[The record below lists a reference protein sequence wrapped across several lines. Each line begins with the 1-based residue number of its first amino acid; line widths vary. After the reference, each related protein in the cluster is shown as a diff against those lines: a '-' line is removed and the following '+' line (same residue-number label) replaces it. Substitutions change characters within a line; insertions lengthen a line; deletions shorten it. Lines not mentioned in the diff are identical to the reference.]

1 MRPLKLTEN
10 GEIAYR
16 YAQAMLEN
24 HRSLVESLDKDPM
37 AMRGTIAIGL
47 PPLLLQNYL
56 LPFLVEFQSDY
67 PEIYLKVIEN
77 SSTTSVSFDTEHGR
91 LDVLC
96 GYGAV
101 PSHPNLVQI
110 HYGNSVLLP
119 CASPLYIRRKGFPEH
134 PQDLKDHTGII
145 FASSIRPKV
154 RHLSKGEE
162 TASLS
167 WEKEMLFDS
176 AASAVNAT
184 LYGVGIYPAVPA
196 LHCFRE
202 FENKELVNVLP
213 GWRAP
218 ESKLFLYARPEAAR
232 LKRVQVFI
240 ERYRAFIDQLH
251 EECEK
256 VLYPIVGELHLRL
269 PKVW

>member
-119 CASPLYIRRKGFPEH
+119 CASPLY
-134 PQDLKDHTGII
+134 T
-145 FASSIRPKV
+145 
-154 RHLSKGEE
+154 
-162 TASLS
+162 
-167 WEKEMLFDS
+167 
-176 AASAVNAT
+176 SAVRA
-184 LYGVGIYPAVPA
+184 
-196 LHCFRE
+196 FR
-202 FENKELVNVLP
+202 NIHKILKTTQ
-213 GWRAP
+213 G
-218 ESKLFLYARPEAAR
+218 LFLPVLFALRFVIY
-232 LKRVQVFI
+232 LKGRKQQV
-240 ERYRAFIDQLH
+240 
-251 EECEK
+251 
-256 VLYPIVGELHLRL
+256 
-269 PKVW
+269 